1 MGRTGTTRRRAL
13 LATGAAAAGLL
24 TGCSSDAPAS
34 RRTPGRSLDAAR
46 AEAAL
51 RVRLVR
57 TSTALRDEYDAVIAR
72 HPALADRLTPLR
84 TEVAAHVAALAGPG
98 ASPSP
103 PSPSSPSSTA
113 SPSLSPSG
121 AATPASAAA
130 PEEPAAALKALA
142 AAERRTSDGHTAAL
156 ADAEPELAR
165 LLASVAAA
173 GAAHA
178 YLLTKDDG
186 R

>member
-1 MGRTGTTRRRAL
+1 
-13 LATGAAAAGLL
+13 L
-24 TGCSSDAPAS
+24 TGCSNDAPAS
-34 RRTPGRSLDAAR
+34 RRTPGRSPDAAR

-51 RVRLVR
+51 RARLVR

-84 TEVAAHVAALAGPG
+84 ADVAAHVVALAGP
-98 ASPSP
+98 A
-103 PSPSSPSSTA
+103 SSPSS
-113 SPSLSPSG
+113 SPSPSPSPSG
-121 AATPASAAA
+121 SASAAA
-130 PEEPAAALKALA
+130 ATTAPDEPAAALKALA
-142 AAERRTSDGHTAAL
+142 AAERRTSDSHTAAL
-156 ADAEPELAR
+156 AAAEPELAR

-178 YLLTKDDG
+178 YLLTKGDG